1 MYLKNYQIKV
11 VKALKA
17 FYSKAHVTRTEI
29 EKAAIALPEHLRHS
43 LNWVSETFKRLEYSF
58 SDLPMTGLGS
68 FYPRVV
74 IKVPTGG
81 GKTLLAVEA
90 IREYENLFV
99 QRKTGL
105 VVWVVSSETIY
116 SQTPKKLRDRGNCLL
131 YTSPSPRDS

>member
-17 FYSKAHVTRTEI
+17 FYSKAHATRTEI
-29 EKAAIALPEHLRHS
+29 EKAAISLPQHLRHS
-43 LNWVSETFKRLEYSF
+43 LNWVSETFKQLGYAF
-58 SDLPMTGLGS
+58 VDLPMTGLGS

-90 IREYENLFV
+90 IREYQNFF
-99 QRKTGL
+99 RPTKNRPDCMG
-105 VVWVVSSETIY
+105 SS
-116 SQTPKKLRDRGNCLL
+116 
-131 YTSPSPRDS
+131 